1 MSRHWRKVSKA
12 IQKLATGLLEVKSEG
27 MSPYET
33 YYVLAT
39 DTELDATLRFG
50 NDEHSRS
57 GRQYTTIRQWAF
69 ARAGLVPWARV
80 PAP

>member
-39 DTELDATLRFG
+39 DTELERLYNLATTSIHVADDNTLRS
-50 NDEHSRS
+50 DS
-57 GRQYTTIRQWAF
+57 GHLLE
-69 ARAGLVPWARV
+69 LV
-80 PAP
+80 

>member
-39 DTELDATLRFG
+39 DTELEQLYDLATTSIHVADDNTLRS
-50 NDEHSRS
+50 DS
-57 GRQYTTIRQWAF
+57 GHLLE
-69 ARAGLVPWARV
+69 LV
-80 PAP
+80 